1 MNKMIKIMIFILIL
15 IIILVAI
22 FYIFDLK
29 TVILKQIYPKKY
41 EQYVE
46 QYAKQYEI
54 DPLLIYAI
62 VKAESNFNPNAKSS
76 SNARGLMQ
84 LMENTAI
91 ELSNQIF
98 EDAATD
104 DMNNDSNRTNEELRD
119 NKNSTQNQII
129 DTEDLYNPEINI
141 QLGTCY
147 FANLLNQFQNIG
159 VALAAY
165 NAGMGRVTEWIE
177 NGIILPDGSNLENI
191 PYQETNMYVRK
202 ILNDYQIY
210 QEIYK
215 KNKEEFI

>member
-1 MNKMIKIMIFILIL
+1 MIFILIL
-15 IIILVAI
+15 MIILTAI

-62 VKAESNFNPNAKSS
+62 IKAESNFNPNAKSS
-76 SNARGLMQ
+76 SDARGLMQ
-84 LMENTAI
+84 LMENTAV
-91 ELSNQIF
+91 ELSNQIS
-98 EDAATD
+98 EEEVTA
-104 DMNNDSNRTNEELRD
+104 EELYD
-119 NKNSTQNQII
+119 PKT
-129 DTEDLYNPEINI
+129 NI
-141 QLGTCY
+141 ELGTCY

-165 NAGMGRVTEWIE
+165 NAGMGRVNEWIE

-210 QEIYK
+210 QEIY
-215 KNKEEFI
+215 